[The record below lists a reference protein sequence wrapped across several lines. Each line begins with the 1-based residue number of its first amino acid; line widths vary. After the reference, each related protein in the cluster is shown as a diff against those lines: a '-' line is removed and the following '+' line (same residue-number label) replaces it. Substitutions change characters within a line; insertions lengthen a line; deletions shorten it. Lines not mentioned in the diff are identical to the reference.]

1 MPSAILWKERV
12 VLNVVN
18 ESVEGGVGVVTRVA
32 VAVIVAIV
40 CRGGEKNALKGQW
53 QQLRQLHIQR
63 GHHDKRA
70 HTTRTCR
77 RSLRYAAFTY

>member
-1 MPSAILWKERV
+1 VLDRVVACLPSVILWKERV

-40 CRGGEKNALKGQW
+40 CRGV
-53 QQLRQLHIQR
+53 RR
-63 GHHDKRA
+63 
-70 HTTRTCR
+70 TR
-77 RSLRYAAFTY
+77 